1 MTENSVSAETAA
13 LVHEMVAA
21 KAAEHPDAIALR
33 WSDGEMTYRQVQAS
47 IQRFARHLV
56 GTRRAALF
64 NDRSPELVIAV
75 LAVLACGG
83 GYVPLDNTYPRR
95 RLDYMLANSGADR
108 LLCRSALADLITIPD
123 GCRLE
128 ILDDVVQDDAAAQ
141 ESAEADLRQSAAE
154 VSVEDTAYV
163 TYTSGSTGWP
173 KGVEMPHRALANII
187 AWQVADSGST
197 VGWNTLQLW
206 PLSVDVAFQ
215 EIMATWASGG
225 TVVLVKE
232 ETRQDWKKLL
242 QYIDEQQ
249 IHRVYLSFTTLYQ
262 VIEAAHQTGLYPT
275 SLREVITAG
284 EQLQIND
291 SVRQFFAKTG
301 AQLQN
306 QYGMTETHIVA
317 AKTLSGDPLKW
328 PDRPTIG
335 KAINNAIVE
344 VVDADMRPL
353 PVGTEGEICIGGAPV
368 PVGYLNLPDLTA
380 QRFRPWTGRE
390 TQAYLSG
397 DHGRLLPDGEIE
409 FLGRRDTQVKI
420 NSARIELEE
429 IEIQLRALESVSDA
443 LVTAHTEGEE
453 QFLAVHFIPAP
464 GSDIDGEKL
473 RQKLTEVLPRHFV
486 PARYLEVASFPFTP
500 VGKVDRDALARSV
513 TV

>member
-1 MTENSVSAETAA
+1 MTDNAMPTTDAVP
-13 LVHEMVAA
+13 VHEMVAA
-21 KAAEHPDAIALR
+21 QAAADPDAIALR
-33 WSDGEMTYRQVQAS
+33 WPEGELTYWQVQTS

-75 LAVLACGG
+75 LAVLAGG
-83 GYVPLDNTYPRR
+83 GSYVALDTTYPRR

-123 GCRLE
+123 GCKLE
-128 ILDDVVQDDAAAQ
+128 TLDDIVVDEVVPDGADA
-141 ESAEADLRQSAAE
+141 DQSAVE
-154 VSVEDTAYV
+154 VSMDDIAYV

-187 AWQVADSGST
+187 SWQVTDSGST

-225 TVVLVKE
+225 TVVLVSE
-232 ETRQDWKKLL
+232 EIRQDWKKLL
-242 QYIDEQQ
+242 HYIDEQQ
-249 IHRVYLSFTTLYQ
+249 ISRVYLSFTSLYQ
-262 VIEAAHQTGLYPT
+262 VIEAAHYTGLYPA
-275 SLREVITAG
+275 SLREIITAG

-291 SVRQFFAKTG
+291 SVRSFFTKTG
-301 AQLQN
+301 ARLQN
-306 QYGMTETHIVA
+306 QYGMTEVHIVA
-317 AKTLSGDPLKW
+317 AKTLEGDPKDW
-328 PDRPTIG
+328 PNRPTIG
-335 KAINNAIVE
+335 KAIDNAVVE
-344 VVDADMRPL
+344 VVDENMQPL
-353 PVGTEGEICIGGAPV
+353 PEGVVGEICIGGAQV
-368 PVGYLNLPDLTA
+368 PDGYLNLPELTA
-380 QRFRPWTGRE
+380 QRFRTWTGRGI
-390 TQAYLSG
+390 QAYVSG
-397 DHGRLLPDGEIE
+397 DFGRLLPNGEIE

-420 NSARIELEE
+420 NSNRIELEE

-453 QFLAVHFIPAP
+453 QFLAAHYIPAP
-464 GSDIDGEKL
+464 GFDIDEDEL

-486 PARYLEVASFPFTP
+486 PARYFKVDAFPFTP

-513 TV
+513 SQ